1 MFADLI
7 VIMTLGIEDIRLCYL
22 LSIIMNFLC
31 HGFTCDK
38 YYTNNKTYNKI
49 QNTTSFN
56 KIKSNYNSTI

>member
-7 VIMTLGIEDIRLCYL
+7 VIMTLGIDDIRLCYL

-31 HGFTCDK
+31 RGSTCDK
-38 YYTNNKTYNKI
+38 YYTNNKTYKKI